1 MGVFNG
7 YEFVRLSD
15 FCHVIFYMRHSIG
28 VSVKFEEFLFKIQ
41 YLKPHR
47 RTTRTALLHSGSV
60 DRVDYK
66 ASIAARWFRC

>member
-7 YEFVRLSD
+7 YKIVRLSD

-41 YLKPHR
+41 YLNPAVASKEC
-47 RTTRTALLHSGSV
+47 SV
-60 DRVDYK
+60 
-66 ASIAARWFRC
+66 AFRIYRIGQVTKHQ